1 MGIAENIKHL
11 RTQADYTQE
20 QLAEKIGVTRATVTQ
35 WETGWSKPRM
45 GAVEKLAE
53 VFNVPLSAIVDGPAR
68 ASLFPEGVI
77 RPVRDATAWAPI
89 RGRVHAGKPAE
100 PEEVEELA
108 ALPATILDAHPSAY
122 FLQVEGDCM
131 DKVYPE
137 GCLILVDPEREP
149 SNGSIAAVSIDG
161 RDAVMRRLLRTP
173 STMVLS
179 PESFNGEHEDIIIT
193 ADSGHTVQLI
203 GTVVW
208 FQASKEME

>member
-1 MGIAENIKHL
+1 
-11 RTQADYTQE
+11 
-20 QLAEKIGVTRATVTQ
+20 
-35 WETGWSKPRM
+35 
-45 GAVEKLAE
+45 
-53 VFNVPLSAIVDGPAR
+53 
-68 ASLFPEGVI
+68 
-77 RPVRDATAWAPI
+77 
-89 RGRVHAGKPAE
+89 
-100 PEEVEELA
+100 
-108 ALPATILDAHPSAY
+108 
-122 FLQVEGDCM
+122 M

-161 RDAVMRRLLRTP
+161 HDAVMRRLLRTP